1 RTTAAA
7 VIVVGAAAV
16 IAAVIMV
23 VMLRRSLTA
32 GVRATAILHARSVAV
47 QLEQGGK
54 LPSLDS
60 DAEELDT
67 DAEEEEFFQLLTP
80 DGELIASTDNV
91 MPPQQLVVR
100 LEPGETRR
108 LERVPVPHD
117 PGEANPFVV
126 VARALDEGTRILVA
140 GRTLES
146 VTEATEAVTELLWIG
161 VPLLLVVVGGVTWH
175 VTGRALAPVDAMR
188 AEVETISTN
197 QLHRRVPQPASK
209 DEIARLAATM
219 NLMLGRLERGQARQ
233 RRFVSDASHELRSPV
248 TTIRQH
254 AEVARQHPKGTTIEE
269 LAEVVLEEDARLQRL
284 VEDLL
289 LLAKLDEG
297 TLELRRQAV
306 DLDDLVFEEAER
318 LRATTGLRVDP
329 TGVSA
334 GRVLG
339 DAGQLTRLVRN
350 LTDNAA
356 RHARTTIALSLREE
370 RDGIVLGV
378 EDDGSGI
385 PPSDRG
391 RVFERFERLDEA
403 RDRDSGGSGL
413 GLAIVAEVAAAHGAS
428 VDVTDGALGGARF
441 EVRFPVVRGES
452 PAFQRRLRRGVADS
466 QAETQS
472 RRGRWKTEE
481 RWSERRS

>member
-1 RTTAAA
+1 MGADGRSGRWSRLRARLESVPGGLGSVRVRTTAAA

-23 VMLRRSLTA
+23 VLLRRTLTA
-32 GVRATAILHARSVAV
+32 GVRATAILNARSVAV
-47 QLEQGGK
+47 QLEKPGGQ
-54 LPSLDS
+54 LPSLES
-60 DAEELDT
+60 

-80 DGELIASTDNV
+80 DWVVVESTDNITT
-91 MPPQQLVVR
+91 PGRVVR
-100 LEPGETRR
+100 LKPGESRR
-108 LERVPVPHD
+108 LERVPVRHD

-126 VARALDEGTRILVA
+126 VARALEGGTRILVV

-161 VPLLLVVVGGVTWH
+161 VPLLLVVVGGVTWQ

-219 NLMLGRLERGQARQ
+219 NLMLGRLERGQERQ

-318 LRATTGLRVDP
+318 LRATTGLRIDP

-370 RDGIVLGV
+370 RDAIVMAI
-378 EDDGSGI
+378 EDDGAGI
-385 PPSDRG
+385 PESERG
-391 RVFERFERLDEA
+391 RIFERFERLDEA

-413 GLAIVAEVAAAHGAS
+413 GLAIVAEVAAAHRAT
-428 VDVTDGALGGARF
+428 VAVLDGPLGGSRF
-441 EVRFPVVRGES
+441 EVRFPPR
-452 PAFQRRLRRGVADS
+452 PA
-466 QAETQS
+466 
-472 RRGRWKTEE
+472 
-481 RWSERRS
+481 